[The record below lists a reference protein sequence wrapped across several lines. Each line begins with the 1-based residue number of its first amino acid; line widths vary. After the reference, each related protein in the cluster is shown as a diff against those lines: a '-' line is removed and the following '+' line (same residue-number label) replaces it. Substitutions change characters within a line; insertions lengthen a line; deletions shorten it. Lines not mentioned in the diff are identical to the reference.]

1 MISQH
6 VHDHEW
12 GLYRLDGTVLLVA
25 TPETRARILA
35 AAEDVV
41 LGEGVGRL
49 TLEKAAARAGVSK
62 GGVLYH
68 FPSRSALVSAM
79 VARLAERVDE
89 SLAAEREANAG
100 APGAYARAYVE
111 DTFAIVDDEESERGQ
126 RLGAAVLAAMA
137 SEPELLAPLREAFA
151 RWQAE
156 IESDVADPVRGTVAR
171 LAADGLWLCELF
183 GLGPLD
189 PELRRSVHAELLRMV
204 E

>member
-1 MISQH
+1 M
-6 VHDHEW
+6 
-12 GLYRLDGTVLLVA
+12 A
-25 TPETRARILA
+25 TPETKARILD

-41 LGEGVGRL
+41 LTDGVARL

-79 VARLAERVDE
+79 VERLADRFDAT
-89 SLAAEREANAG
+89 LATQCAADDASS
-100 APGAYARAYVE
+100 GAYARAYV
-111 DTFAIVDDEESERGQ
+111 DDAFAPADDEQARRGQ

-156 IESDVADPVRGTVAR
+156 IEADVADPVRGTIAR

-183 GLGPLD
+183 GLGSLD
-189 PELRRSVHAELLRMV
+189 PELRRRVHAELLRMV
-204 E
+204 D

>member
-1 MISQH
+1 
-6 VHDHEW
+6 
-12 GLYRLDGTVLLVA
+12 VLLVA
-25 TPETRARILA
+25 THETRARILA

-89 SLAAEREANAG
+89 TLAAEREANAG
-100 APGAYARAYVE
+100 ARGAYARAYVE
-111 DTFAIVDDEESERGQ
+111 DTFAPVEDEESERGQ

-137 SEPELLAPLREAFA
+137 SEPELLTPLRAAFG

-156 IESDVADPVRGTVAR
+156 IEADVADPVRGTIAR
-171 LAADGLWLCELF
+171 LAADGLWLTELF

-189 PELRRSVHAELLRMV
+189 PELRRRVHAELLRMV